1 MSLTPIQRAES
12 RLSEAVLTLYAAFH
26 TNDFPEHYIRS
37 HVPTIMRE
45 RLHELRTLD
54 DAFYRFARAHPVAP
68 SVDPG
73 TALAVESESFNL
85 LVALADSKVAEAVD
99 ALWEDGPAFLED
111 YIERSAQDH
120 MAACL
125 RWTRAQ
131 EEPLKRAALL
141 KEVNRLRASVDLGPL
156 SWEQIVSR

>member
-1 MSLTPIQRAES
+1 M
-12 RLSEAVLTLYAAFH
+12 TLYAAFH
-26 TNDFPEHYIRS
+26 SNDFPEHYIRS

-54 DAFYRFARAHPVAP
+54 DPSYRFARARSVVAP
-68 SVDPG
+68 SSTDVVDSG
-73 TALAVESESFNL
+73 TTLALESESFNL

-99 ALWEDGPAFLED
+99 ALWEDGPAFVEG

-125 RWTRAQ
+125 RWRRAQ
-131 EEPLKRAALL
+131 ETPSERAALL
-141 KEVNRLRASVDLGPL
+141 EEVNRLRASVNLELL
-156 SWEQIVSR
+156 SWEQVVSR